1 MGNHTIFD
9 DVFRTMLEKMPELVI
24 PLINEVFG
32 TEYPEDIPIIQKRNE
47 HETKSG
53 EIITDSHLFIGN
65 RVYHIECQSISDPT
79 MVIRMIEY
87 DFATA
92 LEYAQRENGKV
103 RIYFPHSCVLYLRGK
118 YGADILEME
127 IVMPDGSLVDY
138 HVPIIRMEQY
148 TRDVIFRK
156 KLLFLLPFYVIRYEK
171 QKKELE
177 ENTEKLDSL
186 LSEYRLIEKHL
197 EEELLDKGKEKE
209 YRDLIELII
218 RIADY
223 IFEDSEK
230 ARKGVGDVMGGNVL
244 ELESDRL
251 IQRGYEQ
258 GIERGIEQGIQ
269 QGVTRGEEQ
278 QALKI
283 ARLMLIDGKLSLE
296 EISRFSGL
304 EPERIIRLK
313 KEAKL

>member
-32 TEYPEDIPIIQKRNE
+32 TEYPEDISIIQKRNE

-65 RVYHIECQSISDPT
+65 RVYHIECQSTGDPA
-79 MVIRMIEY
+79 MVIRMVEY

-118 YGADILEME
+118 YGTDMLEME

-138 HVPIIRMEQY
+138 HVPVIRMEQY
-148 TRDVIFRK
+148 TRDGIFQK

-186 LSEYRLIEKHL
+186 LSEYRLIEQHL

-223 IFEDSEK
+223 IFEDSGK
-230 ARKGVGDVMGGNVL
+230 VRKGVGDVMGGNVL

-251 IQRGYEQ
+251 IQ
-258 GIERGIEQGIQ
+258 

-278 QALKI
+278 QALKS

-304 EPERIIRLK
+304 EQERIKQLK
-313 KEAKL
+313 KEENL

>member
-1 MGNHTIFD
+1 
-9 DVFRTMLEKMPELVI
+9 MPELVI

-65 RVYHIECQSISDPT
+65 RVYHIECQSTGDPT

-118 YGADILEME
+118 YGADVLEME
-127 IVMPDGSLVDY
+127 IVMPDGRTMEY

-156 KLLFLLPFYVIRYEK
+156 KLLFLFPVTKREWC
-171 QKKELE
+171 
-177 ENTEKLDSL
+177 
-186 LSEYRLIEKHL
+186 LS
-197 EEELLDKGKEKE
+197 G
-209 YRDLIELII
+209 
-218 RIADY
+218 
-223 IFEDSEK
+223 DSEK
-230 ARKGVGDVMGGNVL
+230 IGRKYCTNF
-244 ELESDRL
+244 ELMVKFCYYVR
-251 IQRGYEQ
+251 
-258 GIERGIEQGIQ
+258 
-269 QGVTRGEEQ
+269 
-278 QALKI
+278 KI
-283 ARLMLIDGKLSLE
+283 KNNGAIL
-296 EISRFSGL
+296 
-304 EPERIIRLK
+304 
-313 KEAKL
+313 

>member
-1 MGNHTIFD
+1 M
-9 DVFRTMLEKMPELVI
+9 
-24 PLINEVFG
+24 
-32 TEYPEDIPIIQKRNE
+32 
-47 HETKSG
+47 
-53 EIITDSHLFIGN
+53 
-65 RVYHIECQSISDPT
+65 
-79 MVIRMIEY
+79 
-87 DFATA
+87 
-92 LEYAQRENGKV
+92 
-103 RIYFPHSCVLYLRGK
+103 
-118 YGADILEME
+118 LEME

-223 IFEDSEK
+223 IFEDSGK

-258 GIERGIEQGIQ
+258 GIERGIEQG
-269 QGVTRGEEQ
+269 VTRGEEQ
-278 QALKI
+278 QALKT

-313 KEAKL
+313 KEEKL

>member
-47 HETKSG
+47 HKTKSG

-65 RVYHIECQSISDPT
+65 RVYHIECQSTSDPT

-103 RIYFPHSCVLYLRGK
+103 RLYFPHSCVLYLRGK
-118 YGADILEME
+118 YGADMLEME
-127 IVMPDGSLVDY
+127 IVMPDGRTLEY

-223 IFEDSEK
+223 IFEDSGK

-251 IQRGYEQ
+251 IQ
-258 GIERGIEQGIQ
+258 

-278 QALKI
+278 QALKS

-304 EPERIIRLK
+304 EQERIKQLK
-313 KEAKL
+313 REENL

>member
-9 DVFRTMLEKMPELVI
+9 DVFRTMLEKMPEFVI

-209 YRDLIELII
+209 YRDLIELIT

-223 IFEDSEK
+223 IFGDSGK
-230 ARKGVGDVMGGNVL
+230 VRKGVGDVMGGNVL

-251 IQRGYEQ
+251 IQ
-258 GIERGIEQGIQ
+258 

-278 QALKI
+278 QALKS

-304 EPERIIRLK
+304 EQERIKQLK
-313 KEAKL
+313 KEENL

>member
-9 DVFRTMLEKMPELVI
+9 DVFRTMLEKMPEFVI

-65 RVYHIECQSISDPT
+65 RVYHIECQSTSDPT

-223 IFEDSEK
+223 IFEDSGK

-251 IQRGYEQ
+251 IQ
-258 GIERGIEQGIQ
+258 

-278 QALKI
+278 QALKS

-304 EPERIIRLK
+304 EQERIKQLK
-313 KEAKL
+313 KEENL